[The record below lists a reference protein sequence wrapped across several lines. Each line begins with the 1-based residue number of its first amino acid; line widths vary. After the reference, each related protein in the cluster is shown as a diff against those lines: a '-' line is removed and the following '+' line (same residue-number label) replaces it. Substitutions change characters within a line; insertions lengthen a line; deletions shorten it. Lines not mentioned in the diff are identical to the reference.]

1 MSNFDISIKKRLILL
16 LGQNSETLKVV
27 ETLST
32 TGNLLFFG
40 GSIRDLCMAPEVNKM
55 PRDFDIAINF
65 KNEEKFS
72 ALIGN
77 YNYKKNRFGGYKFSI
92 SNIDFDV
99 WDLNNTWAFK
109 NKHLKP
115 SKENLAKSVYLNI
128 DGIVYNFNEGLLY
141 DDVFR
146 SSIQNSKLDIT
157 LEENPEIELNL
168 LRAIIFKYKY
178 NLNFSEKLHKCLK
191 DIYEYSGRKF
201 N

>member
-115 SKENLAKSVYLNI
+115 
-128 DGIVYNFNEGLLY
+128 
-141 DDVFR
+141 
-146 SSIQNSKLDIT
+146 
-157 LEENPEIELNL
+157 
-168 LRAIIFKYKY
+168 
-178 NLNFSEKLHKCLK
+178 
-191 DIYEYSGRKF
+191 
-201 N
+201 